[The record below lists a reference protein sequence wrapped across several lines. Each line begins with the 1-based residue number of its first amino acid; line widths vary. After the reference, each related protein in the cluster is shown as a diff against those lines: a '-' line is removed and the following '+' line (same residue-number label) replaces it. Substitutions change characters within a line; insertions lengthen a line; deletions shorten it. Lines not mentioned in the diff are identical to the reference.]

1 MVLPDS
7 HEVSRAS
14 QYSGTACA
22 LFGFGYGTITRCGAA
37 FQPASPAYSE
47 IAYGGP
53 TTPDSRNYPVWPHPI
68 SLAATLSRLISFPP
82 GTEMFHFPR
91 LAPQ

>member
-22 LFGFGYGTITRCGAA
+22 LFSFGYGTITRCGVA

-47 IAYGGP
+47 ITYGGP
-53 TTPDSRNYPVWPHPI
+53 TTPGSRNYPVWPHPI
-68 SLAATLSRLISFPP
+68 SLAATLGVSFDFFSS
-82 GTEMFHFPR
+82 GY
-91 LAPQ
+91 

>member
-22 LFGFGYGTITRCGAA
+22 LFGFRYGTLTLFGVA
-37 FQPASPAYSE
+37 FQPASPAYSV
-47 IAYGGP
+47 ITYGGP
-53 TTPDSRNYPVWPHPI
+53 TTPHGRNRTVWPHPI
-68 SLAATLSRLISFPP
+68 SLAATLGVSFDFLSS
-82 GTEMFHFPR
+82 GY
-91 LAPQ
+91 

>member
-22 LFGFGYGTITRCGAA
+22 LLGFGYGTITRSGAA

-47 IAYGGP
+47 ITYGGP
-53 TTPDSRNYPVWPHPI
+53 TTPGSRNYPVWPLPI
-68 SLAATLSRLISFPP
+68 SLAATLGVSFDFFSS
-82 GTEMFHFPR
+82 GY
-91 LAPQ
+91 

>member
-14 QYSGTACA
+14 QYSGTARA
-22 LFGFGYGTITRCGAA
+22 LFGFGYGTFTRYGVA

-53 TTPDSRNYPVWPHPI
+53 TTPHSRNYPVWPLPI
-68 SLAATLSRLISFPP
+68 SLAATLGVSFD
-82 GTEMFHFPR
+82 FLSCR
-91 LAPQ
+91 Y